1 MSSKTRRALRD
12 VIASR
17 GRLAIWALLLATAL
31 AVVGMTVYR
40 WRQTFG
46 TPSNKP
52 MTLEEM
58 ERSGR
63 IVLAY
68 DHDEDDL
75 GTLLDL
81 EAARHFTVTVVA
93 DGREYEVRAT
103 RDNTVEEILKRAKVT
118 LGPEDEMSH
127 FPGRTV
133 NPGDRIVVE
142 RWTRD
147 TVTEENEVPFETV
160 EIASSL
166 LAPGKKRVISQG
178 VNGLALQTYERVMRD
193 GVVVE
198 KTLKEE
204 TILQPAVPQRI
215 LVGTDGAPIS
225 PYDFEWEMDEN
236 GVPVD
241 YQAVLTKQRA
251 AGYSANPGAGTAC
264 GYLKA
269 AVGHVAVNPKAIPYG
284 TKLYIRSADG
294 RFVYG
299 YAIAAD
305 TGTALLQ
312 GVVDLDLF
320 YQTYAESCLN
330 GMRQVDVYIL
340 EYPKENKK
348 S

>member
-1 MSSKTRRALRD
+1 MSNKGRRALRD
-12 VIASR
+12 VISGR

-31 AVVGMTVYR
+31 TVVGVTVYR
-40 WRQTFG
+40 GRHSDAS
-46 TPSNKP
+46 PPKA

-58 ERSGR
+58 ERSGQ

-75 GTLLDL
+75 GTMLDL
-81 EAARHFTVTVVA
+81 QAARYFTVTVVA
-93 DGREYEVRAT
+93 DGQEHEVRVT
-103 RDNTVEEILKRAKVT
+103 RTDTVDEILKRAKVT
-118 LGPEDEMSH
+118 LGPEDDMSH

-133 NPGDRIVVE
+133 NPGERIVVE

-147 TVTEENEVPFETV
+147 TVTEENVVPFETV

-166 LAPGKKRVISQG
+166 LAPGKKRVVLQG
-178 VNGLALQTYERVMRD
+178 ADGLALQTYQRVLRD

-198 KTLKEE
+198 KTLTEE
-204 TILQPAVPQRI
+204 TVLQPSVSQRV
-215 LVGTDGAPIS
+215 LVGTDCAPIS
-225 PYDFEWEMDEN
+225 PYDFEWELDEN

-241 YQAVLTKQRA
+241 CEAVLEKQRA
-251 AGYSANPGAGTAC
+251 AGYSARPGAGTAC

-269 AVGHVAVNPKAIPYG
+269 AVGHVAVNPNVIPYG
-284 TKLYIRSADG
+284 SKLYIRSTDG

-305 TGTALLQ
+305 TGTALMQ
-312 GVVDLDLF
+312 GIVDLDLF

-330 GMRQVDVYIL
+330 GIRQVDVYVL
-340 EYPKENKK
+340 EYPKKK
-348 S
+348 